1 MNESNTLRA
10 AMLAISSAGGV
21 VFRNNV
27 GLAVYPDGTRVRYGL
42 APGSSDLIGWRSVE
56 ITPEM
61 VGQRVAVFVAVEV
74 KTATGRATP
83 QQLNF
88 IAQVQQAGG
97 IAAIVRSAEEARGLF
112 HD

>member
-10 AMLAISSAGGV
+10 AMLAISAAGGV

-42 APGSSDLIGWRSVE
+42 APGSSDLIGWRSVV

-88 IAQVQQAGG
+88 IQQVQQAGG
-97 IAAIVRSAEEARGLF
+97 IAGIVRSADEARGLML
-112 HD
+112 